1 MDFQGKQVL
10 VFGSGI
16 SGAAASRLL
25 LKKGA
30 TVVLYDNNE
39 ALDKEAIK
47 DEVLARAGGPMQV
60 VFENMLSTAKAD
72 SISLKPQYISG
83 FIGKLQVI
91 LGPLSP
97 EMIAWPELVILSP
110 GVPLDIP
117 LVEAFQK
124 QNIPIWGEVEL
135 ACVVGR
141 GEILAITGTNGKTT
155 TTALLGEIIR
165 EYTPNTFVV
174 GNIGNPYTGIA
185 LQTDDHSVIVAEM
198 SSFQLE
204 TVLTFHPKVSA
215 FLNLSPDHLDRHH
228 TMGCYIAAKEN
239 IAKNQTKSDFCIVNY
254 EDEVTR
260 AFGEKIKAQAVYFS
274 SQRKLDRG
282 IYLSDGQIIWQEDM
296 KEPVKICH
304 IDDLLVLGTHNHEN
318 VMAAAAMAIV
328 YGVPVKTVRE
338 TVRTYRGVPHRIEF
352 VAEKNGV
359 YYYNDSKATNPD
371 AAIKAV
377 QAMNRPTVLIGGGYD
392 KEASYDEW
400 IEAFAGKVKKLVLI
414 GATKEKIAQSARK
427 LGFTDII
434 LANHL
439 EEAVTISAEYAKG
452 KDAVL
457 LSPACASWDMF
468 RNYEERG
475 ERFKELVEQL

>member
-1 MDFQGKQVL
+1 MNVKGKQVL

-16 SGAAASRLL
+16 SGVAASCLL

-30 TVVLYDNNE
+30 TVVLYDSNE
-39 ALDKEAIK
+39 ALDKEDIK
-47 DEVLARAGGPMQV
+47 EAVLIRTGGPMQV
-60 VFENMLSTAKAD
+60 VFENGFSVSEPESTL
-72 SISLKPQYISG
+72 LKPQYISS
-83 FIGKLQVI
+83 FVKKLQVMV
-91 LGPLSP
+91 GPMSD

-117 LVEAFQK
+117 LVEAFKK

-135 ACVVGR
+135 AYVVGR

-185 LQTDDHSVIVAEM
+185 LQTDDRSIIVAEM

-239 IAKNQTKSDFCIVNY
+239 IAKNQTESDFCIVNY

-260 AFGEKIKAQAVYFS
+260 AFGEKIKAQTVYFS
-274 SQRKLDRG
+274 SQRKLDKG
-282 IYLSDGQIIWQEDM
+282 IYLLDGQIVWQEGTN
-296 KEPVKICH
+296 EPVKICH
-304 IDDLLVLGTHNHEN
+304 IDELLVLGTHNHEN

-359 YYYNDSKATNPD
+359 YYYNDSKATNPS

-377 QAMNRPTVLIGGGYD
+377 QAMNRSTILIGGGYD

-414 GATKEKIAQSARK
+414 GATKDKIGKSARR

-434 LANHL
+434 LADTL
-439 EEAVTISAEYAKG
+439 DEAVKISAEYAKG

-457 LSPACASWDMF
+457 LSPACASWDMY
-468 RNYEERG
+468 RSYEERG
-475 ERFKELVEQL
+475 EHFKELVEQL